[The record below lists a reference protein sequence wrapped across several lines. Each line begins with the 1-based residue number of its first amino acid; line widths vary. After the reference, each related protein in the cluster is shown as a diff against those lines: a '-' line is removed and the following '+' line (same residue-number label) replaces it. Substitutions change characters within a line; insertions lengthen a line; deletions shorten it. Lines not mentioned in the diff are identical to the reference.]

1 MKMWLLPKRVFEY
14 LFKNC
19 KIAVVKTL
27 ELIEKRKQEEKVLE
41 DVTDIR
47 TLENER
53 ETFRRR
59 NQSLI
64 TMRADSDIS
73 MG

>member
-1 MKMWLLPKRVFEY
+1 M
-14 LFKNC
+14 
-19 KIAVVKTL
+19 L

-53 ETFRRR
+53 ETLRRR

-64 TMRADSDIS
+64 AMRADSDIS